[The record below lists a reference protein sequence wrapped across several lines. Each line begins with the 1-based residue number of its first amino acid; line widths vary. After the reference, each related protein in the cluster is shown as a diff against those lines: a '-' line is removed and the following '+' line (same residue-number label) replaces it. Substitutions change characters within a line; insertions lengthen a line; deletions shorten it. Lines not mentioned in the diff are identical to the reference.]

1 MWGFANKTYL
11 AIHGCEIDLAASRIK
26 GLKGWIQLKPKSME
40 VLEYLL
46 DHPLKVCT
54 REEILNAVWGR
65 SIVSDDVLNQ
75 AISELRKA
83 FNDDFHSPSV
93 LETIPRRGYRLL
105 LEPITR
111 KTSYRVWHW
120 PVIFAMAVIAIF
132 LVYLYTTRPQELAR
146 QTIVVLPFE
155 QPQGELELVAD
166 GLVDEITSQLVR
178 LQSLNVVARTSA
190 FTFRGSGL
198 DIPAFAEKLNA
209 DLLIEGSVYREGEQY
224 RIHVQLV
231 DRDGL
236 HHWAETFTE
245 TGAGLFPMFN
255 RVANTIAALFGTVEA
270 AREKVKSLPD
280 HVFVNYLQAENM
292 LRISDPRWTEELI
305 PKYESV
311 VQEAP
316 DYANAWSGLADV
328 AYGNGTSPVVNFE
341 NPEGTRH
348 WLERSRQSAAQALQ
362 LDPDNKRALTV
373 MAKLAVNDNLWFEA
387 GGLYRRAL
395 DKHPG
400 DAEVLAAYAQF
411 LYTVG
416 YATQALEVA
425 ERVFRLDPFSPVSS
439 RLVAIGLLARGDLG
453 PAMEHIRLSGQLRG
467 SRDTTLVAHLLVA
480 QGQVR
485 QAGQVLEEDGWSTVG
500 WRERWL
506 PHAVNALEGNES
518 NEIVLQLMDEA
529 DQHGMLEPVTA
540 IILYSALG
548 ANDEALGALNEYGS
562 IEPFESLWL
571 PIFDELRKDPRF
583 IDTMTSFGVA
593 DLWQQ
598 RGPPDG
604 CENQGDS
611 FLCH

>member
-65 SIVSDDVLNQ
+65 SIVSDDVLSQ

-255 RVANTIAALFGTVEA
+255 RVANTIASLFGTVEA

-292 LRISDPRWTEELI
+292 LRISHPRWTEELI
-305 PKYESV
+305 PKYEAV

-341 NPEGTRH
+341 NPEGARH
-348 WLERSRQSAAQALQ
+348 WLERSRQSAARALQ

-373 MAKLAVNDNLWFEA
+373 MAKLAVTDNLWFEA

-425 ERVFRLDPFSPVSS
+425 ERAFRLDPFSPASS

-467 SRDTTLVAHLLVA
+467 SRDTTLVAHLLAA

-571 PIFDELRKDPRF
+571 PTFDKLRKDPRF

-593 DLWQQ
+593 GLWQQ

-604 CENQGDS
+604 CENLGDS

>member
-1 MWGFANKTYL
+1 MWGFANRTYL

-65 SIVSDDVLNQ
+65 SIVSDDVLSQ

-105 LEPITR
+105 LKPITR

-198 DIPAFAEKLNA
+198 DIPEFADELDA

-231 DRDGL
+231 DHDGL

-245 TGAGLFPMFN
+245 TSDGLFHMFN
-255 RVANTIAALFGTVEA
+255 RVAKTIASRFGTLETTQ
-270 AREKVKSLPD
+270 EKAKYLPD
-280 HVFVNYLQAENM
+280 HLYVNYLQAENM
-292 LRISDPRWTEELI
+292 LRTGAPIWTEELTSI
-305 PKYESV
+305 YESIL
-311 VQEAP
+311 QEVP
-316 DYANAWSGLADV
+316 GFSNAWAGLADIE
-328 AYGNGTSPVVNFE
+328 YRRGTSPVGNFE
-341 NPEGTRH
+341 KPESAKR
-348 WLERSRQSAAQALQ
+348 WLERSRHSADQALQ

-373 MAKLAVNDNLWFEA
+373 TAQLAITDNLWLEA
-387 GGLYRRAL
+387 DGLYRRVL

-411 LYTVG
+411 LYKVG
-416 YATQALEVA
+416 YVSQALEVA
-425 ERVFRLDPFSPVSS
+425 ERALRLDPYSPSTS
-439 RLVAIGLLARGDLG
+439 RLVAIGLLAKGAFDH
-453 PAMEHIRLSGQLRG
+453 AMKHIRLSGQLRG
-467 SRDTTLVAHLLVA
+467 LRRTSMVAMVLVA
-480 QGQVR
+480 QGQMR
-485 QAGQVLEEDGWSTVG
+485 QAGQVLEEDGWATLG
-500 WRERWL
+500 WRKRWL
-506 PHAVNALEGNES
+506 PHLVNAMEGNES
-518 NEIVLQLMDEA
+518 TETVLRLMGEA

-540 IILYSALG
+540 IVIYAALG
-548 ANDEALGALNEYGS
+548 EIDEALAALNEYGG

-604 CENQGDS
+604 CKNQGDS